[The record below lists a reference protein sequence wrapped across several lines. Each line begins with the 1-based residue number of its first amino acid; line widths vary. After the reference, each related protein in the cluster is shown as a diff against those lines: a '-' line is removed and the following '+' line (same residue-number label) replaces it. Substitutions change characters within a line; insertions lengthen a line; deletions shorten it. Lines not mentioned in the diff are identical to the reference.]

1 VELVKNEH
9 KRIDEMSAAENKHEE
24 GKEELSQV
32 KDDVETRDDG
42 SRVSDEKLS
51 EQCVETAVSSEEK
64 KVDGDGGGSKSE
76 PVT

>member
-1 VELVKNEH
+1 MELVKNEH
-9 KRIDEMSAAENKHEE
+9 KRIDEMSAAENKE

-32 KDDVETRDDG
+32 KDDVETRV

-64 KVDGDGGGSKSE
+64 KVDGGGSKSE

>member
-1 VELVKNEH
+1 MELVKNEH

-32 KDDVETRDDG
+32 KDDVETRG

-64 KVDGDGGGSKSE
+64 KVDGDGSKSE

>member
-1 VELVKNEH
+1 
-9 KRIDEMSAAENKHEE
+9 MSAAENKHEE

-64 KVDGDGGGSKSE
+64 KVDGDGGGGSKSE

>member
-1 VELVKNEH
+1 
-9 KRIDEMSAAENKHEE
+9 MSAAENKHEE

-64 KVDGDGGGSKSE
+64 KVDGGGGSKSE